1 MSYWLNKTES
11 KIRIGIDTG
20 GTFTDFVIVSEGS
33 VNAWKIPTTPA
44 DPSEG
49 IILGLKEA
57 AERFNFQLSEIEL
70 LIHGTT
76 IGTNA
81 FLEDKCPPI
90 CFIST
95 KGFRDIVEIG
105 IQQRSELYNLK
116 FAQKY
121 PISFSSDLILEVDE
135 RLDSEGKEIK
145 SLDISNLDSITT
157 SIKSKSIDNIA
168 VSLLFSFLNPT
179 NEKKVS
185 KFLSTKGFNVFTS
198 HEISPQIR
206 EYERAV
212 TTIVNAK
219 VSPVVNDYLYR
230 LKSKLISEGTSS
242 PLLIMQS
249 NTGMSDVSS
258 IGKSGVQTLYSGLA
272 GGVMAAADSLKHLN
286 RSHLVSLDIG
296 GTSTDVSALIDGPI
310 VLRSRMFSGFPL
322 VASMVD
328 VETIGSGGGSIAKFT
343 DGLLSVG
350 PESQGANPGPACYSL
365 GGKQVTLTD
374 ANLFLGYVH
383 EDNFAGNLNIDKGKS
398 VSFLKKLLEEIK
410 LSESPLE
417 LKSIDELAISIRQI
431 LNNNIAN
438 AIRVVTVQR
447 GLDPRDFALLGFG
460 GAGPLQAW
468 DIAQELEMN
477 GVIIPP
483 FPGVWSA
490 FGLVCSDIKHMV
502 TKSYLQTTAE
512 LNLDEINSKFNEIK
526 EELVSILTN
535 ESVDKKDQFFNYS
548 IDMRYVGQSDALTL
562 QINFPFER
570 KQLDRAVEEFHPL
583 HNQNYSWFDKGLTV
597 EIVNV
602 SVEAIGRVPRIEL
615 TRLQSGT
622 RNASEEAYKKSRKI
636 NFEGEWIETPVF
648 EKSFLLNGN
657 VLEGPCII
665 DQLDTTTV
673 IPPNVIGKIN
683 ELGYIRLEEKK

>member
-1 MSYWLNKTES
+1 MNEARKE
-11 KIRIGIDTG
+11 IRIGIDTG

-33 VNAWKIPTTPA
+33 VKAWKVPTTPT

-49 IILGLKEA
+49 ILFGLKEA
-57 AERFNFQLSEIEL
+57 VVQFEYRLSDIEL

-105 IQQRSELYNLK
+105 RQQRSDLYNLK
-116 FAQKY
+116 FTQNY
-121 PISFSSDLILEVDE
+121 PISFSNDLLLEVDE
-135 RLDSEGKEIK
+135 RLDSEGNVIK
-145 SLDISNLDSITT
+145 AIDTNDLEHITT
-157 SIKSKSIDNIA
+157 SIKSKSIENVA
-168 VSLLFSFLNPT
+168 VSLLFSFLNTTHEKEIFHYLT
-179 NEKKVS
+179 N
-185 KFLSTKGFNVFTS
+185 KGLNVFTS

-219 VSPVVNDYLYR
+219 VSPVVNEYLHR
-230 LKSKLISEGTSS
+230 LKSKLVSEGTNS

-249 NTGMSDVSS
+249 NTGMADVSS
-258 IGKSGVQTLYSGLA
+258 IGKLGVQTLYSGLA
-272 GGVMAAADSLKHLN
+272 GGVIAAADSLKHLN
-286 RSHLVSLDIG
+286 RTHLVSLDIG
-296 GTSTDVSALIDGPI
+296 GTSTDVSALIDSPV

-328 VETIGSGGGSIAKFT
+328 VETIGSGGGSIAKFK

-374 ANLFLGYVH
+374 ANLFLGFVH
-383 EDNFAGNLNIDKGKS
+383 KDNFAGNLNIDKEKS
-398 VSFLKKLLEEIK
+398 VFLLNNLLKEIK
-410 LSESPLE
+410 ASELPLE
-417 LKSIDELAISIRQI
+417 LNSIDELAVSIRKI

-490 FGLVCSDIKHMV
+490 FGLVCSDIKHIV
-502 TKSYLQTTAE
+502 TRSYLQLAEE
-512 LNLDEINSKFNEIK
+512 LNLDEINSKFFEIK
-526 EELVSILTN
+526 EELAEVLTS
-535 ESVDKKDQFFNYS
+535 EAVGKEDQLFNYS
-548 IDMRYVGQSDALTL
+548 LDMRYVGQSDSLTL
-562 QINFPFER
+562 RINFPFEAELLT
-570 KQLDRAVEEFHPL
+570 KTIEEFHYL
-583 HNQNYSWFDKGLTV
+583 HNQNYSWFDKELTV
-597 EIVNV
+597 EIVNIT
-602 SVEAIGRVPRIEL
+602 VEALGCVPRIKL
-615 TRLQSGT
+615 SKLQSGS
-622 RNASEEAYKKSRKI
+622 RNPLEEAYKKSRKV
-636 NFEGEWIETPVF
+636 NFEGEWIETPVLK
-648 EKSFLLNGN
+648 KSLLLSGN
-657 VLEGPCII
+657 ILEGPCII

-673 IPPNVIGKIN
+673 IPPHIIGTIN
-683 ELGYIRLEEKK
+683 DLGYIIMEEKK

>member
-1 MSYWLNKTES
+1 MSYYLNRAKN

-20 GTFTDFVIVSEGS
+20 GTFTDFVIVFEGS
-33 VNAWKIPTTPA
+33 IKAWKIPTTPE
-44 DPSEG
+44 DPSKG
-49 IILGLKEA
+49 IIMGLKEA
-57 AERFNFQLSEIEL
+57 AKKFVYDFNDIEL

-105 IQQRSELYNLK
+105 RQQRSELYNLK
-116 FAQKY
+116 FKQNY
-121 PISFSSDLILEVDE
+121 PISFSNDLLLEIDE
-135 RLDSEGKEIK
+135 RLDSNGSEIK
-145 SLDISNLDSITT
+145 SLDISNLDAIIASM
-157 SIKSKSIDNIA
+157 KSKSIENIA
-168 VSLLFSFLNPT
+168 VSLLFSFLNPRH
-179 NEKKVS
+179 EKKVS
-185 KFLSTKGFNVFTS
+185 EILSNEGFNVFTS

-219 VSPVVNDYLYR
+219 VSPVVNEYLYR
-230 LKSKLISEGTSS
+230 LKSKLVSERAHS
-242 PLLIMQS
+242 PLLVMQS

-272 GGVMAAADSLKHLN
+272 GGVMAAADSLKHLS

-310 VLRSRMFSGFPL
+310 ILRSRMFSGFPL

-328 VETIGSGGGSIAKFT
+328 VETIGSGGGSIAKFK

-365 GGKQVTLTD
+365 GGKKVTLTD

-383 EDNFAGNLNIDKGKS
+383 EDNFAGNLNINKEKS
-398 VSFLKKLLEEIK
+398 VLVLTELLDEIK
-410 LSESPLE
+410 ASELSLE
-417 LKSIDELAISIRQI
+417 INSIDELAVSIRQI

-468 DIAQELEMN
+468 DIAQELEMG
-477 GVIIPP
+477 GVVIPP

-490 FGLVCSDIKHMV
+490 FGLVCSDIKHTI
-502 TKSYLQTTAE
+502 TKSYLQTTE
-512 LNLDEINSKFNEIK
+512 DLNLNEINSELSEIK
-526 EELVSILTN
+526 EELINILTS
-535 ESVDKKDQFFNYS
+535 EAVDEKDQLFNYS
-548 IDMRYVGQSDALTL
+548 IDMRYMGQSDALTL
-562 QINFPFER
+562 QIKYPFDKE
-570 KQLDRAVEEFHPL
+570 QLDKTIDEFHVV
-583 HNQNYSWFDKGLTV
+583 HNQNYSWFDRELSV
-597 EIVNV
+597 EIVNI
-602 SVEAIGRVPRIEL
+602 SVEAIGRVPRIKL
-615 TRLQSGT
+615 TKLKSGKT
-622 RNASEEAYKKSRKI
+622 NPTEEAYKGNRKI
-636 NFEGEWIETPVF
+636 NFEGEWIDTTVF
-648 EKSFLLNGN
+648 EKSLLLNGN
-657 VLEGPCII
+657 VLEGPSIV
-665 DQLDTTTV
+665 DQLDSTTV
-673 IPPNVIGKIN
+673 IPPNITGRIN
-683 ELGYIRLEEKK
+683 ELGYIIMEEKK

>member
-1 MSYWLNKTES
+1 
-11 KIRIGIDTG
+11 
-20 GTFTDFVIVSEGS
+20 
-33 VNAWKIPTTPA
+33 
-44 DPSEG
+44 
-49 IILGLKEA
+49 
-57 AERFNFQLSEIEL
+57 
-70 LIHGTT
+70 
-76 IGTNA
+76 
-81 FLEDKCPPI
+81 
-90 CFIST
+90 
-95 KGFRDIVEIG
+95 
-105 IQQRSELYNLK
+105 SELYNLK
-116 FAQKY
+116 FEQKY

-145 SLDISNLDSITT
+145 SLNINNLDSITA
-157 SIKSKSIDNIA
+157 SIESKSIENIA

-179 NEKKVS
+179 NEKKAS
-185 KFLSTKGFNVFTS
+185 KILSTKGFNVFTS

-219 VSPVVNDYLYR
+219 VSPVVNDYLFR

-328 VETIGSGGGSIAKFT
+328 VETIGSGGGSIAKFK

-383 EDNFAGNLNIDKGKS
+383 KDNFAGNLNIDKGKS
-398 VSFLKKLLEEIK
+398 VSFLKQLLEEIK
-410 LSESPLE
+410 SSELPLE
-417 LKSIDELAISIRQI
+417 IKSIDELAISIRQI

-562 QINFPFER
+562 QINFPFEK
-570 KQLDRAVEEFHPL
+570 KQLDRTVEEFHPL

-615 TRLQSGT
+615 TKLQSGS
-622 RNASEEAYKKSRKI
+622 RNPSEEAYKKSREI
-636 NFEGEWIETPVF
+636 NFEGEWIETPVL

-673 IPPNVIGKIN
+673 IPLNVIGKIN
-683 ELGYIRLEEKK
+683 ELGYIIMEEKK